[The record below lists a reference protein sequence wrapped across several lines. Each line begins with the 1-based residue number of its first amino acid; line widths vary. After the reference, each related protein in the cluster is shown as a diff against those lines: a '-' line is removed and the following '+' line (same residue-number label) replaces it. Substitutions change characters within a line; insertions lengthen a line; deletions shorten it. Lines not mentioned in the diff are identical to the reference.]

1 MDTEK
6 KLREIIQ
13 SGKPKLFKINGEKKY
28 ISKKIIN
35 DIRSKEAEFAKEHE
49 GGLLPLAALIPLI
62 TGAIAAA
69 GGTAAGI
76 ATTVQKVKE
85 GKKNTAETEKVILEK
100 KKLEEE
106 LKQMQTNNQTKK
118 GDGFDNEA
126 KTIKKDGN
134 GLYLN
139 PYEGTGVQKY
149 FKELIHKS
157 DMCEQSKK
165 DYFQI
170 LKLLK
175 GGCKSGIRKNGNG
188 IYLEPYKK

>member
-35 DIRSKEAEFAKEHE
+35 DIKEKEHE

-85 GKKNTAETEKVILEK
+85 GKKYSRN
-100 KKLEEE
+100 
-106 LKQMQTNNQTKK
+106 
-118 GDGFDNEA
+118 
-126 KTIKKDGN
+126 
-134 GLYLN
+134 
-139 PYEGTGVQKY
+139 
-149 FKELIHKS
+149 
-157 DMCEQSKK
+157 
-165 DYFQI
+165 
-170 LKLLK
+170 
-175 GGCKSGIRKNGNG
+175 
-188 IYLEPYKK
+188 

>member
-13 SGKPKLFKINGEKKY
+13 SRKQKLFKINGEKKY

-69 GGTAAGI
+69 GGTEARI
-76 ATTVQKVKE
+76 ATTAQKEKE

-106 LKQMQTNNQTKK
+106 LNIEKEKNEKFVEQMNR
-118 GDGFDNEA
+118 
-126 KTIKKDGN
+126 IL
-134 GLYLN
+134 GL
-139 PYEGTGVQKY
+139 
-149 FKELIHKS
+149 
-157 DMCEQSKK
+157 
-165 DYFQI
+165 
-170 LKLLK
+170 
-175 GGCKSGIRKNGNG
+175 IRN
-188 IYLEPYKK
+188 I